1 MGPLGFDGEDGEMGS
16 QGPQGSVGAT
26 GPTLAAGGRLTLESG
41 VAVSTTDQAAK
52 TSIFYTPYANDLVP
66 IYDGAAWISAT
77 FTEIT
82 LALDSDSG
90 HTGYQQSGKNF
101 DLFVVNDA
109 GTLRLGTGPAW
120 TSDTARGTGAG
131 TTELERKN
139 GLWTNKVS
147 MTLRFGSS
155 AGNTITVAAN
165 QGTYV
170 GTMRASANG
179 QTTWELGGAA
189 DGGNPGFLYLWNA
202 YHRVLASIDV
212 KDTTDSWT
220 YNSTTKHSWNSSN
233 SNRVSYIVGADDEG
247 IAVNAF
253 LQGVS
258 SVNRVPVVSIGVDS
272 TSVASGLFGFPTFAV
287 SSSVTGTA
295 LYCGR
300 PGLGHHFI
308 QMLENS
314 SGSDNAVTL
323 RGDNGG
329 ALMQSG
335 MTFQGMF

>member
-1 MGPLGFDGEDGEMGS
+1 MGVPGV
-16 QGPQGSVGAT
+16 QGAA
-26 GPTLAAGGRLTLESG
+26 GPSLLAGGRLTLTTAVPVT
-41 VAVSTTDQAAK
+41 VADVTAAA
-52 TSIFYTPYANDLVP
+52 TIYYTPYMNDLVAL
-66 IYDGAAWISAT
+66 YDGANWAT
-77 FTEIT
+77 VPFTELS

-90 HTGYQQSGKNF
+90 HTGYHQSGKNF

-139 GLWTNKVS
+139 GLWTNKLS
-147 MTLRFGSS
+147 MTLRFGSAS
-155 AGNTITVAAN
+155 GNTITVAVN

-179 QTTWELGGAA
+179 QTTWELGGGAL
-189 DGGNPGFLYLWNA
+189 GGDPGFLYVWNA
-202 YHRVLASIDV
+202 YHRVLVCIAV
-212 KDTTDSWT
+212 KDTTDNWT
-220 YNSTTKHSWNSSN
+220 YNSTTKQSWNNSN
-233 SNRVSYIVGADDEG
+233 SNRVSYVVGQNDEG
-247 IAVNAF
+247 ITVDAF
-253 LQGVS
+253 LQGVTS
-258 SVNRVPVVSIGVDS
+258 INRVPVVSIGIDS
-272 TSVASGLFGFPTFAV
+272 TTTASGLFGFPTFVV
-287 SSSVTGTA
+287 SSAVTGTA
-295 LYCGR
+295 LYCER
-300 PGLGHHFI
+300 PGLGHHFV

-335 MTFQGMF
+335 MIFQGMF